1 MTPYDLPSTIPPTP
15 GQPTTEQTDK
25 PPELLPSVLMHY
37 SGLPSSERAGV
48 ITTMDI
54 ADRGQAIALQRIL
67 AGESESLWDVEGSP
81 VIRVEHITAHF
92 AVQVDEE
99 TGECVGKKFLT
110 LSGPDGVYH
119 TASEWAYRD
128 LQRAALLTGWKP
140 GAGYLHI
147 QPARAKTRKG
157 NTRQIIMVCDG
168 V

>member
-1 MTPYDLPSTIPPTP
+1 MPSDSPSHTLPTP
-15 GQPTTEQTDK
+15 S
-25 PPELLPSVLMHY
+25 PPNIDPADSPGELLPVVLMQY
-37 SGLPSSERAGV
+37 SGLPASESAGV
-48 ITTMDI
+48 ITTMNL

-81 VIRVEHITAHF
+81 LIRIEHITAHF
-92 AVQVDEE
+92 AVRVDEE
-99 TGECVGKKFLT
+99 TGEVIGKKFLT

-140 GAGYLHI
+140 GTGYLCI

-157 NTRQIIMVCDG
+157 NTRQVIYACQPE
-168 V
+168 